1 MCRTLPSNHLLFSV
15 EITLILED
23 ELYGLD
29 KLNDFI
35 QDCANEEAT
44 KSLIIQGEKER
55 FISWPERLMVDC
67 NSEVSKLIL
76 GELQLDNRSLRK
88 KVNIN
93 NCNKLILREI

>member
-55 FISWPERLMVDC
+55 FISWPDRLMVDC
-67 NSEVSKLIL
+67 SSEVSKLIL
-76 GELQLDNRSLRK
+76 GELQLNNRSLRK
-88 KVNIN
+88 KVNIY
-93 NCNKLILREI
+93 NCNKFILREI